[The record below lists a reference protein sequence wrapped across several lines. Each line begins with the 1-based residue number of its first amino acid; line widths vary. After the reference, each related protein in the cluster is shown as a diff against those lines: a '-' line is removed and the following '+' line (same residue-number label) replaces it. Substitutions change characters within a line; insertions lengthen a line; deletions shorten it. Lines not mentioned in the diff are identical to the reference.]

1 MASVNNPPS
10 RSLSMIFYRMAKSA
24 RFDGA
29 TFRSLRE
36 DASATGQAV
45 LALALAGF
53 SLGLGYRAWTGDDF
67 YGILLGGVLG
77 IVLGFFVGFVWLS
90 LTFLVVTRIFKG
102 ASSFWNLGRP
112 IFFASSPAVIFLLML
127 IPGSPAALIVYYI
140 ALIWIALANVF
151 AIKNAM
157 GFDNQR
163 SFMTF
168 IIVAFVL
175 LVVDALVHSL

>member
-1 MASVNNPPS
+1 M
-10 RSLSMIFYRMAKSA
+10 FYRMAKSA
-24 RFDGA
+24 RLDGA
-29 TFRSLRE
+29 TFRGLRE
-36 DASATGQAV
+36 DSHATRQAV
-45 LALALAGF
+45 LALALSGF

-67 YGILLGGVLG
+67 YGIVLGGALGVVLG
-77 IVLGFFVGFVWLS
+77 LVVGFVWLS
-90 LTFLVVTRIFKG
+90 LTYLVVTRLFRG
-102 ASSFWNLGRP
+102 SSSYWSLGRP

-140 ALIWIALANVF
+140 GLIWIALANVF

-175 LVVDALVHSL
+175 LIVYGLVNSL